1 MATALSSAVNHW
13 HESACARAFWGQ
25 QDLPPYRKLL
35 ADTTAW
41 LDPQPGQ
48 RWLDL
53 GCGCGQLTQAL
64 WVKSGGTVG
73 EIVGV
78 DCAAENEKA
87 FHKLRAVVRPTP
99 PEGRI
104 RFVCS
109 NFSKGL
115 VAWSEGHFAGV
126 VSGLA
131 IQYAESYSKERGRWT
146 TDAYDHLLAEI
157 YRVLQGGGWFV
168 FSVNVPEPSWGK
180 VGLRSLKGVF
190 QVSRPA
196 RYLQKMLRMMR
207 YGFWLTREARRGRF
221 HYLPLSTIVAKL
233 AATGFVAIEHRRSY
247 AGQAYIFRCR
257 KPVRLVE

>member
-1 MATALSSAVNHW
+1 
-13 HESACARAFWGQ
+13 F
-25 QDLPPYRKLL
+25 D
-35 ADTTAW
+35 
-41 LDPQPGQ
+41 
-48 RWLDL
+48 
-53 GCGCGQLTQAL
+53 
-64 WVKSGGTVG
+64 
-73 EIVGV
+73 
-78 DCAAENEKA
+78 
-87 FHKLRAVVRPTP
+87 KLRAAVRPAP
-99 PEGRI
+99 PAGRI

-115 VAWSEGHFAGV
+115 AAWSEGHFAGV

-157 YRVLQGGGWFV
+157 YRVLQSGGWFV

-190 QVSRPA
+190 QVPRPA

-247 AGQAYIFRCR
+247 AG
-257 KPVRLVE
+257 